1 MKLYLFDHPE
11 FDTAWKKNIPALI
24 QWTEDNFVTRTV
36 AGEPSNLW
44 GANIVGEQDSFLYKM
59 DYQTARYGAE
69 CARWY
74 SITGNEKYKE
84 KAYRSLNWVTYCN
97 DADGLATE
105 SPVSKGINSW
115 WSDCYG
121 EGPRMFY
128 PAMAA
133 VPEWAPARENHILYS
148 EGILKNVSYAPGKI
162 QYDAISRDG
171 TEYIKIAFKPTK
183 IMLNGATIPLS
194 SDNRKSGYLIKD
206 LGDGDYSLTIKR
218 VKAGT
223 VIIFGYQ

>member
-1 MKLYLFDHPE
+1 
-11 FDTAWKKNIPALI
+11 
-24 QWTEDNFVTRTV
+24 
-36 AGEPSNLW
+36 
-44 GANIVGEQDSFLYKM
+44 
-59 DYQTARYGAE
+59 
-69 CARWY
+69 
-74 SITGNEKYKE
+74 
-84 KAYRSLNWVTYCN
+84 
-97 DADGLATE
+97 
-105 SPVSKGINSW
+105 
-115 WSDCYG
+115 
-121 EGPRMFY
+121 MFY